1 MTRSSS
7 WRAAYNARLT
17 SAAAAVRRLDEGMH
31 LIFPTMAGEPPA
43 VIGAMSA
50 AAQAGEM
57 AHIML
62 SNILPGRHT
71 ALELHTPEVREWVH
85 WNSFF
90 CGGSDRQS
98 VFEGACDMTPMHFSQ
113 VPMVMER
120 YMPCQAIGT
129 LVSPPDEEGFMTP
142 SLAVDYT
149 KHMLDTAQLKI
160 VEVNPNVPRVYGNCR
175 VHVEDVDVIV
185 ESDDPIQELPSP
197 KLAPEDD
204 AIGQLIAERIPDGAT
219 LQIGFGAVPGAVALS
234 LKNHKHL
241 GIHSEMFVDNMRVLM
256 ESGVI
261 DNSRKTL
268 HPGKSLYTFCAGQ
281 RETYAFLH
289 ENEAI
294 EAHPVD
300 YTNDPFIIA
309 KHDHM
314 ISINSMLAIDLT
326 GQACAESI
334 GPMQYSGPGGQLDF
348 VRGAVCAREGHS
360 FLATYS
366 TAKGGTISR
375 IVDTLPEGSVVTT
388 PRTDIDKVVTEFG
401 VAELRG
407 KSLRARAQAL
417 IAIAH
422 PDFRDDLQNSAAA
435 RGLGVRKGPG

>member
-1 MTRSSS
+1 MIGTPS
-7 WRAAYNARLT
+7 WRAAYNARLV
-17 SAAAAVRRLDEGMH
+17 SPAAAVMRLDEGMH

-43 VIGAMSA
+43 VIEAMGA
-50 AAQAGEM
+50 AARAGEL
-57 AHIML
+57 AHISL
-62 SNILPGRHT
+62 SNILPGRYT
-71 ALELHTPEVREWVH
+71 ARELHVPEVRERVH

-90 CGGSDRQS
+90 CGASDRAS
-98 VFEGACDMTPMHFSQ
+98 VFEGSSDMTPMHFSQ
-113 VPMVMER
+113 VPMVMDR
-120 YMPCQAIGT
+120 YMPCQAVAT
-129 LVSPPDEEGFMTP
+129 LVSPPDDEGYMTP
-142 SLAVDYT
+142 SLAIDYT
-149 KHMLDTAQLKI
+149 KHMLDTASLKI
-160 VEVNPNVPRVYGNCR
+160 VEVNPNVPRVFGNCR

-185 ESDDPIQELPSP
+185 ESDMPIQELPSTEMGP
-197 KLAPEDD
+197 DD
-204 AIGQLIAERIPDGAT
+204 ETIGQLIAERIPDGAT
-219 LQIGFGAVPGAVALS
+219 VQIGFGAVPSAVALS
-234 LKNHKHL
+234 LKDHKHL
-241 GIHSEMFVDNMRVLM
+241 GIHTEMFVDNMRVLM
-256 ESGVI
+256 ESGVV

-268 HPGKSLYTFCAGQ
+268 HPGKALYTFCAGQ
-281 RETYAFLH
+281 QATYRFLH

-294 EAHPVD
+294 EAHPVE

-348 VRGAVCAREGHS
+348 VRGAVRARDGHS
-360 FLATYS
+360 FLATYAS
-366 TAKGGTISR
+366 AKGGSISR

-407 KSLRARAQAL
+407 KSLRERAQAL

-422 PDFRDDLQNSAAA
+422 PDFRDDLQRKAAA
-435 RGLGVRKGPG
+435 RGLGPR